1 MPQALLVHGG
11 AWNIPDELVEP
22 SLTGLRTALQAGRRS
37 LDDGAHA
44 IDVVESAVRVL
55 EDDPH
60 FDAGRGSRLN
70 RAGEVEMDASIMRG
84 SDLDAGAVAVISGVR
99 HPVTVARLVME
110 RSPHV
115 LLAGPGAARFAADQG
130 IECCSTEDLLV
141 GSELERYRRVR
152 AGEKVL
158 IREEFSPEGHG
169 QEQGG
174 PIGTVGAVAVDAQ
187 GRLAAATSTG
197 GTQDKLPGRV
207 GDSPVLGAGTW
218 ADDDTGAA
226 SATGWGEGILRV
238 LLTRTV
244 IDHIERGA
252 SADEAARDGLARLER
267 VSGKGGVIVV
277 DRHGKRGVAFNT
289 PRMARGWLD
298 SDGTIHVAVET
309 VEAPA

>member
-1 MPQALLVHGG
+1 LPQALLVHGG
-11 AWNIPDELVEP
+11 AWNIPDDLVEP
-22 SLTGLRTALQAGRRS
+22 SLAGLRVALETGRTR

-44 IDVVESAVRVL
+44 IDVVESVIRVL
-55 EDDPH
+55 EDDPS

-84 SDLDAGAVAVISGVR
+84 SDLDAGAVAAVCGVR
-99 HPVTVARLVME
+99 HPITLARMVME

-115 LLAGPGAARFAADQG
+115 LLAGAGAGQFADDQG
-130 IECCSTEDLLV
+130 VERCSTEDLLV

-152 AGEKVL
+152 AGESVL

-169 QEQGG
+169 NEPEG
-174 PIGTVGAVAVDAQ
+174 PLGTVGAVAVDAQ
-187 GRLAAATSTG
+187 GLLAAATSTG

-218 ADDDTGAA
+218 ADDANGAA

-244 IDHIERGA
+244 VDAIERGSS
-252 SADEAARDGLARLER
+252 SADAAREGLARLAR
-267 VSGKGGVIVV
+267 IGGKGGVIVAN
-277 DRHGKRGVAFNT
+277 RHGQRGIAFNT
-289 PRMARGWLD
+289 PRMARGWLEV
-298 SDGTIHVAVET
+298 DGTIHVAI
-309 VEAPA
+309 EALEASA